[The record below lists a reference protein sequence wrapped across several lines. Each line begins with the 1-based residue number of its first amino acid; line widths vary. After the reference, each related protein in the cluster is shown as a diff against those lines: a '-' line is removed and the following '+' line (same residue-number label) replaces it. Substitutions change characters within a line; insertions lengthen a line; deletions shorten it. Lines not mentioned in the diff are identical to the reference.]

1 MRFKLIIDKDEE
13 EQVIM
18 TVHEPSALS
27 KKIKELVTH
36 DVGSDRIAGY
46 AEDEIHLL
54 NFDQIECITVIAGKT
69 YAIDHQAKQY
79 LLKQRLYEIEQLLPS
94 YFIRINKSTLANEL
108 CLSRFKASFSGSID
122 AIFQC
127 GYKDY
132 VSRRCYA
139 QLKRRFDLK

>member
-1 MRFKLIIDKDEE
+1 MKFTLIIDKDEE
-13 EQVIM
+13 EQVVM
-18 TVHEPSALS
+18 TVHEPCALS
-27 KKIKELVTH
+27 EKVEELVMH
-36 DVGSDRIAGY
+36 NVGSDRIAGY

-54 NFDQIECITVIAGKT
+54 NFNQIECITVISGKT
-69 YAIDHQAKQY
+69 YAIDRTATQY

-108 CLSRFKASFSGSID
+108 HLARFKASFSGSID